1 MIGKVG
7 TGKSFRG
14 CLNYLFEGR
23 LQQTKTM
30 QLQEMEKKQAEVIAY
45 NQCFGDKRQLIRDF
59 VEVSKLNPNVS
70 KPVFHLAVSFA
81 NGDAGKLNPQDKVD
95 MAEKLAKEFMFH
107 NNQYVVIE
115 HSDRQH
121 QHLHI
126 VANRIGYDGKTASDS
141 NSYKRMAEYC
151 RKMELEYKLTKVL
164 SPNRFLKPEQRVAQN
179 QRIDQRKETL
189 KQHLAQAI
197 KQSTN
202 IRQVKNYMEKK
213 GYEVELGR
221 GIAFTDQQHV
231 RFKGSQVGYALM
243 DIEKKLKQEQLL
255 KQQQLQQQ
263 KLQEQKLQEQKLQ
276 QQKPQEQTQ
285 DIHYYG
291 GISR

>member
-1 MIGKVG
+1 MIGKIG

-23 LQQTKTM
+23 LQQTKAM
-30 QLQEMEKKQAEVIAY
+30 QLHEMEKKQAKVIAY

-59 VEVSKLNPNVS
+59 IEVSKLNPNVS
-70 KPVFHLAVSFA
+70 KPVFHLTISFA
-81 NGDAGKLNPQDKVD
+81 HGDADKLNPQDKID
-95 MAEKLAKEFMFH
+95 MSEKLAKEFMFH

-164 SPNRFLKPEQRVAQN
+164 SPNKFLRAEQRVSQEK
-179 QRIDQRKETL
+179 RIDQRKETL
-189 KQHLAQAI
+189 KNHLFQAI
-197 KQSTN
+197 KLCKD
-202 IRQVKNYMEKK
+202 VPALKKYMEKQ
-213 GYEVELGR
+213 GYAVELGR
-221 GIAFTDQQHV
+221 GIAFTDQQQV

-255 KQQQLQQQ
+255 KQQQMQQQ
-263 KLQEQKLQEQKLQ
+263 RLQEQKQQEELIKQQEQKLNYS
-276 QQKPQEQTQ
+276 K
-285 DIHYYG
+285 
-291 GISR
+291 GISI

>member
-23 LQQTKTM
+23 LQQTKAM

-45 NQCFGDKRQLIRDF
+45 NQCFGDKRQLILDF
-59 VEVSKLNPNVS
+59 IEVSKLNPNVS

-81 NGDAGKLNPQDKVD
+81 PGDVSKLNLQDKID
-95 MAEKLAKEFMFH
+95 MAEKLAEEFMFH

-151 RKMELEYKLTKVL
+151 RKMEQEYKLAKVL
-164 SPNRFLKPEQRVAQN
+164 SPNRFLKPEQRVAQD
-179 QRIDQRKETL
+179 QRIDKRKEVL

-202 IRQVKNYMEKK
+202 VRQVKSYMEKK

-243 DIEKKLKQEQLL
+243 DIEKKLKKDQLL
-255 KQQQLQQQ
+255 KQQQIQQQ
-263 KLQEQKLQEQKLQ
+263 RLQEQKGQEELIKQKEQKLNYS
-276 QQKPQEQTQ
+276 K
-285 DIHYYG
+285 
-291 GISR
+291 GISI

>member
-1 MIGKVG
+1 MIGKIG

-23 LQQTKTM
+23 LQQTKAM
-30 QLQEMEKKQAEVIAY
+30 QLHEMEKKQAEVIAY

-59 VEVSKLNPNVS
+59 IEVSKLNLNVS
-70 KPVFHLAVSFA
+70 KPVFHLAISFA
-81 NGDAGKLNPQDKVD
+81 HDDAGKLNPQDKVD
-95 MAEKLAKEFMFH
+95 MAEKLAKEFTFH

-151 RKMELEYKLTKVL
+151 RKMELEYKLTRVL
-164 SPNRFLKPEQRVAQN
+164 SPNRFLKPEQRVSQEK
-179 QRIDQRKETL
+179 RVDKRKETL
-189 KQHLAQAI
+189 KQHLSQAI
-197 KQSTN
+197 KQCQN
-202 IRQVKNYMEKK
+202 VPALKKYMERH
-213 GYEVELGR
+213 GYTVELGR
-221 GIAFTDQQHV
+221 GIAFTDQQQV

-243 DIEKKLKQEQLL
+243 DIEKKLKQEQLI
-255 KQQQLQQQ
+255 KDQQIQQQR
-263 KLQEQKLQEQKLQ
+263 LQEQKQKQELIKQ
-276 QQKPQEQTQ
+276 QEQTL
-285 DIHYYG
+285 DYKK
-291 GISR
+291 GISI

>member
-1 MIGKVG
+1 MIGKIG

-23 LQQTKTM
+23 LQQTKAM
-30 QLQEMEKKQAEVIAY
+30 QLHEMEKKQAEVIAY

-59 VEVSKLNPNVS
+59 IEVSKLNPNVS
-70 KPVFHLAVSFA
+70 KPVFHLVVSFA
-81 NGDAGKLNPQDKVD
+81 HGDAGKLNPQDKVD

-121 QHLHI
+121 QHLHV

-151 RKMELEYKLTKVL
+151 RKMEQEYKLTKVL
-164 SPNRFLKPEQRVAQN
+164 SPNRFLKSEQRVAQD
-179 QRIDQRKETL
+179 QRIDKRKEVL

-202 IRQVKNYMEKK
+202 VRQVKNYMEKK
-213 GYEVELGR
+213 GYDVELGR
-221 GIAFTDQQHV
+221 GIAFTDQQQV
-231 RFKGSQVGYALM
+231 RFKGSQLGFALM

-255 KQQQLQQQ
+255 KQQQMQQQ
-263 KLQEQKLQEQKLQ
+263 RLQEQKQQEELIKQQEQKLNYS
-276 QQKPQEQTQ
+276 K
-285 DIHYYG
+285 
-291 GISR
+291 GISI

>member
-1 MIGKVG
+1 MIGKIG

-23 LQQTKTM
+23 LQQTKAM
-30 QLQEMEKKQAEVIAY
+30 QLHEMEKKQAEVIAY

-59 VEVSKLNPNVS
+59 IEVSKLNPNVS
-70 KPVFHLAVSFA
+70 KPVFHLAISFA
-81 NGDAGKLNPQDKVD
+81 HGDADKLNPQDKVD

-141 NSYKRMAEYC
+141 NSYKRIAEYC
-151 RKMELEYKLTKVL
+151 RKMEQEYKLTKVL
-164 SPNRFLKPEQRVAQN
+164 SPNRFLKSEQRVAQD
-179 QRIDQRKETL
+179 QRIDKRKEVL

-202 IRQVKNYMEKK
+202 VRQVKNYMEKQ
-213 GYEVELGR
+213 GYAVELGR
-221 GIAFTDQQHV
+221 GIAFTDQQQV

-255 KQQQLQQQ
+255 KQQQIQQQ
-263 KLQEQKLQEQKLQ
+263 RLQEQKQQEELIKQQEQKLNYS
-276 QQKPQEQTQ
+276 K
-285 DIHYYG
+285 
-291 GISR
+291 GISI

>member
-1 MIGKVG
+1 MIGKIG

-23 LQQTKTM
+23 LQQTKAM
-30 QLQEMEKKQAEVIAY
+30 QLHEMEKKQAEVIAY

-59 VEVSKLNPNVS
+59 IEVSKLNPNVS
-70 KPVFHLAVSFA
+70 KPVFHLAISFA
-81 NGDAGKLNPQDKVD
+81 HGDADKLNPQDKVD
-95 MAEKLAKEFMFH
+95 MAEKLAKEFMFR

-164 SPNRFLKPEQRVAQN
+164 SPNRFLKPEQRVSHEK
-179 QRIDQRKETL
+179 RVDQRKEVL
-189 KQHLAQAI
+189 KNHLFQAI
-197 KQSTN
+197 KQCKDVPAL
-202 IRQVKNYMEKK
+202 RKYMEKQ
-213 GYEVELGR
+213 GYSVELGR
-221 GIAFTDQQHV
+221 GIAFTDQQQV

-243 DIEKKLKQEQLL
+243 DIEKRLKQEQLL
-255 KQQQLQQQ
+255 KQQQIQQQ
-263 KLQEQKLQEQKLQ
+263 RLQEQKQQEELIKQQEQKLNYS
-276 QQKPQEQTQ
+276 K
-285 DIHYYG
+285 
-291 GISR
+291 GISI

>member
-23 LQQTKTM
+23 LQQTKAM
-30 QLQEMEKKQAEVIAY
+30 QLEEMEKKQAEVIAY

-59 VEVSKLNPNVS
+59 IEVSKLNPNVS
-70 KPVFHLAVSFA
+70 KPVFHLAISFA
-81 NGDAGKLNPQDKVD
+81 HGDADKLNPQDKID
-95 MAEKLAKEFMFH
+95 MAEKLAGEFKFH
-107 NNQYVVIE
+107 ANQYVVIE

-151 RKMELEYKLTKVL
+151 RKMELEYNLTKVL
-164 SPNRFLKPEQRVAQN
+164 SPNRFLKPEQRVSQEK
-179 QRIDQRKETL
+179 RIDHRKETL
-189 KQHLAQAI
+189 KHHLSQAI
-197 KQSTN
+197 KQCKDASAL
-202 IRQVKNYMEKK
+202 KKYMEKQ
-213 GYEVELGR
+213 GYAVELGR
-221 GIAFTDQQHV
+221 GIAFTDQQQV

-263 KLQEQKLQEQKLQ
+263 RLQEQI
-276 QQKPQEQTQ
+276 QQKELIKEQELKL
-285 DIHYYG
+285 YYSKV
-291 GISR
+291 ISI

>member
-1 MIGKVG
+1 MIGKIG

-23 LQQTKTM
+23 LQQTKAM
-30 QLQEMEKKQAEVIAY
+30 QLHEMEKKQAEVIAY

-59 VEVSKLNPNVS
+59 IEVSKLNPNVS
-70 KPVFHLAVSFA
+70 KPVFHLAISFA
-81 NGDAGKLNPQDKVD
+81 HGDADKLNPQDKVD

-107 NNQYVVIE
+107 SNQYVVIE

-164 SPNRFLKPEQRVAQN
+164 SPNRFLKPEQRVPQEK
-179 QRIDQRKETL
+179 RVDKRKETL
-189 KQHLAQAI
+189 KNYLLQAI
-197 KQSTN
+197 KQCKD
-202 IRQVKNYMEKK
+202 IPALKKYMEKQ
-213 GYEVELGR
+213 GYAVELGR
-221 GIAFTDQQHV
+221 GIAFTDPQQV

-255 KQQQLQQQ
+255 KQQQIQQQ
-263 KLQEQKLQEQKLQ
+263 RLQKQKQQEELIKQREQKLNYSK
-276 QQKPQEQTQ
+276 
-285 DIHYYG
+285 
-291 GISR
+291 GISI